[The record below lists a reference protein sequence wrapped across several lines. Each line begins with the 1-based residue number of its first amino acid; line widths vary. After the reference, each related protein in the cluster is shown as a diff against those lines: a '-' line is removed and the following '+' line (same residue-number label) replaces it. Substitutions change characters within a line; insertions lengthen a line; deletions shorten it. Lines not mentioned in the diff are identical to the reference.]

1 MLLIRKLIKKEKINI
16 VHAHWLI
23 PNAFIA
29 VICRKIFKVDFKII
43 STIHGSDFLGFNN
56 RIGNFFKK
64 IALNNIDLLTVV
76 SNALKDKVSEFGYKS
91 DIYVYSM
98 GLDTNLF
105 SPAKRDNSLKDK
117 LGIKGPFLLFV
128 GIIVEQKGIRYLI
141 KSMPKVIEVYPD
153 AKLVIVGEGNLKNEM
168 IEFADKLNV
177 SNNLHFTGIL
187 PHDELP
193 QYFATADL
201 FILPSFSE
209 GWPVVVMEALSSG
222 TPTIVTNIP
231 VFEKHEQ
238 KKRLFTIV
246 PVGNSEFI
254 AKEIIKM
261 LTKKKILLSPQNDL
275 RTYAKENLD
284 WVIISNKYK
293 NIIRICIEKK

>member
-1 MLLIRKLIKKEKINI
+1 
-16 VHAHWLI
+16 
-23 PNAFIA
+23 
-29 VICRKIFKVDFKII
+29 
-43 STIHGSDFLGFNN
+43 
-56 RIGNFFKK
+56 
-64 IALNNIDLLTVV
+64 
-76 SNALKDKVSEFGYKS
+76 
-91 DIYVYSM
+91 M

-141 KSMPKVIEVYPD
+141 KSMPKVIEVFPD